1 MDWLERGD
9 CDDEAC
15 KTVSTGA
22 ALVTAL
28 LSCAVL
34 ATSAVAQTT
43 RVEADEL
50 SALIAGNS
58 LEGAYANNAGFQA
71 YFDKAGRFVERTLG
85 NPQAE
90 DRGAWLV
97 EKDGRLC
104 HQFNTWYNRAPFCTA
119 AVKHGGFLNEYTAN
133 NAAFRRW
140 VAKAGDPFKLGDKL
154 RDQR

>member
-1 MDWLERGD
+1 MTKV
-9 CDDEAC
+9 C

-22 ALVTAL
+22 ALATAL

-34 ATSAVAQTT
+34 ATSAGAQTT

-58 LEGAYANNAGFQA
+58 LEGAYANNTGFQA

-85 NPQAE
+85 TPQAE
-90 DRGAWLV
+90 DRGAWRV

-104 HQFNTWYNRAPFCTA
+104 HQYDTWYNRAPFCTA
-119 AVKHGGFLNEYTAN
+119 VVKHGGFLYEYTAN

-140 VAKAGDPFKLGDKL
+140 VAKAGDPFKLYDKL
-154 RDQR
+154 RDQRQRK